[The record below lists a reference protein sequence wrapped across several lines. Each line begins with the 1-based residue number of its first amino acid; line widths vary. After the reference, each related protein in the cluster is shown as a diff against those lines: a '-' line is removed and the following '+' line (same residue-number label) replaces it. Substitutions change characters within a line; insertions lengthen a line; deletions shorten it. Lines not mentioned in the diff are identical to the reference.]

1 MTPVRANGHG
11 TSPLAAAGRLIHST
25 WVLVLVEVVVDVT
38 VLVSGFVV
46 WVVSAD
52 VCGVDGSEVCPA
64 GADVDVWFSVG
75 VLGVVVVVG
84 VVVAGLEVSVV
95 VPVVGAVLVSVGVSV
110 AAGSEVGTDLPK
122 QTSLRRANQPQQAT
136 PSREWVK

>member
-1 MTPVRANGHG
+1 M
-11 TSPLAAAGRLIHST
+11 
-25 WVLVLVEVVVDVT
+25 LVLVEVVVEVT
-38 VLVSGFVV
+38 VLVSGLVV

-64 GADVDVWFSVG
+64 GADVEVWFSVG

-95 VPVVGAVLVSVGVSV
+95 VPVVGAELVAVGVSV
-110 AAGSEVGTDLPK
+110 AAGSEVGPVLPK
-122 QTSLRRANQPQQAT
+122 QTSLRTANRDQQAT
-136 PSREWVK
+136 PSREWVR